1 MAYVRSNAGS
11 GIDKAF
17 DNELITR
24 NELYAILD
32 QLKDESQFHQLEIFE
47 VVDVDTENVG
57 SVIGRY
63 VYSEQG
69 DSLEEIGDRTFLP
82 LNSNIIQYPLRGELW
97 LGLDYKGQQFYLS
110 RLSRDITDVNYRKI
124 NESAISENQTLDL
137 SRGGTY
143 QEISPEHADVEVGD
157 TLIQG
162 RFGNFITLTSRQ
174 SQGLDESPRITIN
187 NQRSIVDLESID
199 DIGLIN
205 VESDEILMTAL
216 TDEVNIRAL
225 KDININSSQ
234 GDVNIESE
242 SNIVLNPRN
251 STIEFDIKNGGTIL
265 SSTKQGIPFPQLD
278 MAGFLKQTMGIQKLF
293 QAFTLGVPKLSNPL
307 TLPSGV
313 KDIVKGLE
321 GAKNFV
327 DATLNLEFLSQAL
340 METKTLPEI
349 KASLPIPSGLT
360 NVVGDIEEFSKD
372 IEGGIQKA
380 QRFAESNKA
389 KLEQANQI
397 SAAIDAGDRKDLLAL
412 LENIPEEERNQIPGA
427 NDALAI
433 AQDTSVGGGDIPR
446 ARDNG
451 VFRLLEDYIAEQGSV
466 EGDVEQLKMYGK
478 ILNLTK

>member
-265 SSTKQGIPFPQLD
+265 SSTKEGIPFPQLD

-327 DATLNLEFLSQAL
+327 DATLNLEFLSQGL

-349 KASLPIPSGLT
+349 KASLPIPAGLV
-360 NVVGDIEEFSKD
+360 NIVGDIEEFSKD

-380 QRFAESNKA
+380 QRFAESNKT

-433 AQDTSVGGGDIPR
+433 AQDKSVGGGDIPR

>member
-433 AQDTSVGGGDIPR
+433 AQDKSVGGGDIPR

>member
-265 SSTKQGIPFPQLD
+265 SSTKEGIPFPQLD

-349 KASLPIPSGLT
+349 KASLPIPAGLV
-360 NVVGDIEEFSKD
+360 NIVGDIEEFSKD

>member
-349 KASLPIPSGLT
+349 KASLPIPAGLV
-360 NVVGDIEEFSKD
+360 NIVGDIEEFSKD

-397 SAAIDAGDRKDLLAL
+397 SAGIDTGSRRDLLAL
-412 LENIPEEERNQIPGA
+412 LENIPAEERDQIPGA

-433 AQDTSVGGGDIPR
+433 AQDKSVGGGDIPR

-466 EGDVEQLKMYGK
+466 DGDVEQLKMYGK

>member
-1 MAYVRSNAGS
+1 MAYTKTDEGS
-11 GIDKAF
+11 GLDSNF
-17 DNELITR
+17 DTGALVTKG
-24 NELYAILD
+24 ELYAILA
-32 QLKDESQFHQLEIFE
+32 QLKETQKFYELEIFE
-47 VVDVDTENVG
+47 VVSVDDINVG
-57 SVIGRY
+57 EVTGRY
-63 VYSEQG
+63 VISEQG
-69 DSLEEIGDRTFLP
+69 DTIEEVEDRIFLP
-82 LNSNIIQYPLRGELW
+82 LNSNIIQFPLRGELW
-97 LGLDYKGQQFYLS
+97 LGMEYKGNHYYLS
-110 RLSRDITDVNYRKI
+110 RLSEDIKNVNFSAF
-124 NESAISENQTLDL
+124 NESTKIENKTFDFE
-137 SRGGTY
+137 RGVSGSIDGEFIDINPPY
-143 QEISPEHADVEVGD
+143 MNVKVGD
-157 TLIQG
+157 TLLQG
-162 RFGNFITLTSRQ
+162 RFSNFIRLGSDKNYDGT
-174 SQGLDESPRITIN
+174 ITIDN
-187 NQRSIVDLESID
+187 DTSFISMTTEEVPTTLLN
-199 DIGLIN
+199 
-205 VESDEILMTAL
+205 SDRIEITAN
-216 TDEVNIRAL
+216 TDELDLLAL

-265 SSTKQGIPFPQLD
+265 SSTKEGIPFPQLD

-327 DATLNLEFLSQAL
+327 DATLNLEFLSQGL

-433 AQDTSVGGGDIPR
+433 AQDKSVGGGDIPR
-446 ARDNG
+446 ARDN
-451 VFRLLEDYIAEQGSV
+451 
-466 EGDVEQLKMYGK
+466 
-478 ILNLTK
+478 

>member
-265 SSTKQGIPFPQLD
+265 SSTKEGIPFPQLD

-349 KASLPIPSGLT
+349 KASLPIPAGLV
-360 NVVGDIEEFSKD
+360 NMVGDIEEFSKD

-397 SAAIDAGDRKDLLAL
+397 SAGIDKGSRKDLLAL

-433 AQDTSVGGGDIPR
+433 AQDKSVGGGDIPR

>member
-265 SSTKQGIPFPQLD
+265 SSTKEGIPFPQLD

-397 SAAIDAGDRKDLLAL
+397 SAANR
-412 LENIPEEERNQIPGA
+412 RW
-427 NDALAI
+427 
-433 AQDTSVGGGDIPR
+433 
-446 ARDNG
+446 
-451 VFRLLEDYIAEQGSV
+451 
-466 EGDVEQLKMYGK
+466 
-478 ILNLTK
+478 

>member
-349 KASLPIPSGLT
+349 KASLPIPAGLV
-360 NVVGDIEEFSKD
+360 NIVGDIEEFSKD

-433 AQDTSVGGGDIPR
+433 AQDKSVGGGDIPR

-451 VFRLLEDYIAEQGSV
+451 VFRLLEDYITEQGSV

>member
-327 DATLNLEFLSQAL
+327 DATLNLEFLSQGL

-433 AQDTSVGGGDIPR
+433 AQDKSVGGGDIPR

>member
-265 SSTKQGIPFPQLD
+265 SSTKEGIPFPQLD

-327 DATLNLEFLSQAL
+327 DATLNLEFLSQGL

-349 KASLPIPSGLT
+349 KASLPIPAGLV
-360 NVVGDIEEFSKD
+360 NIVGDIEEFSKD

-397 SAAIDAGDRKDLLAL
+397 SAGIDTGNRKDLLAL
-412 LENIPEEERNQIPGA
+412 LENIPAEERDQIPGA

-433 AQDTSVGGGDIPR
+433 AQDKSVGGGDIPR

>member
-97 LGLDYKGQQFYLS
+97 LGLDYKGQQFYIS

-265 SSTKQGIPFPQLD
+265 SSTKEGIPFPQLD

-327 DATLNLEFLSQAL
+327 DATLNLEFLSQGL

-433 AQDTSVGGGDIPR
+433 AQDKSVGGGDIPR

>member
-327 DATLNLEFLSQAL
+327 DATLNLEFLSQGL

-349 KASLPIPSGLT
+349 KASLPIPAGLV
-360 NVVGDIEEFSKD
+360 NIVGDIEEFSKD

-397 SAAIDAGDRKDLLAL
+397 SAGIDNGSRRDLLAL
-412 LENIPEEERNQIPGA
+412 LENIPAEERDQIPGA

-433 AQDTSVGGGDIPR
+433 AQDKSVGGGDIPR

>member
-349 KASLPIPSGLT
+349 KASLPIPAGLV
-360 NVVGDIEEFSKD
+360 NIVGDIEEFSKD

-397 SAAIDAGDRKDLLAL
+397 SAGIDNGSRRDLLAL
-412 LENIPEEERNQIPGA
+412 LENIPAEERDQIPGA

-433 AQDTSVGGGDIPR
+433 AQDKSVGGGDIPR

>member
-251 STIEFDIKNGGTIL
+251 STIEFDIKNGGTTL
-265 SSTKQGIPFPQLD
+265 SSTTEGIPFPQLD

-327 DATLNLEFLSQAL
+327 DATLNLEFLSQGL

-397 SAAIDAGDRKDLLAL
+397 SAGIDNGSRRDLLAL
-412 LENIPEEERNQIPGA
+412 LENIPAEERDQIPGA

-433 AQDTSVGGGDIPR
+433 AQDKSVGGGDIPR

>member
-265 SSTKQGIPFPQLD
+265 SSTKEGIPFPQLD

-327 DATLNLEFLSQAL
+327 DATLNLEFLSQGL

-397 SAAIDAGDRKDLLAL
+397 SAGIDKGSRRDLLAL

-433 AQDTSVGGGDIPR
+433 AQDKSVGGGDIPR

>member
-265 SSTKQGIPFPQLD
+265 SSTKEGIPFPQLD

-327 DATLNLEFLSQAL
+327 DATLNLEFLSQGL

-397 SAAIDAGDRKDLLAL
+397 SAGIDKGSRKDLLAL

-433 AQDTSVGGGDIPR
+433 AQDKSVGGGDIPR

>member
-265 SSTKQGIPFPQLD
+265 SSTKEGIPFPQLD

-349 KASLPIPSGLT
+349 KASLPIPAGLV
-360 NVVGDIEEFSKD
+360 NIVGDIEEFSKD

-433 AQDTSVGGGDIPR
+433 AQDKSVGGGDIPR

>member
-97 LGLDYKGQQFYLS
+97 LGLDYKGQQFYIS

-265 SSTKQGIPFPQLD
+265 SSTKEGIPFPQLD

-397 SAAIDAGDRKDLLAL
+397 SAGIDTGNRKDLLAL
-412 LENIPEEERNQIPGA
+412 LENIPAEERDQIPGA

-433 AQDTSVGGGDIPR
+433 AQDKSVGGGDIPR

>member
-265 SSTKQGIPFPQLD
+265 SSTKEGIPFPQLD

-327 DATLNLEFLSQAL
+327 DATLNLEFLSQGL

-349 KASLPIPSGLT
+349 KASLPIPAGLV
-360 NVVGDIEEFSKD
+360 NIVGDIEEFSKD

>member
-349 KASLPIPSGLT
+349 KASLPIPAGLV
-360 NVVGDIEEFSKD
+360 NIVGDIEEFSKD

-433 AQDTSVGGGDIPR
+433 AQDKSVGGGDIPR

>member
-265 SSTKQGIPFPQLD
+265 SSTKEGIPFPQLD

-327 DATLNLEFLSQAL
+327 DATLNLEFLSQGL

-349 KASLPIPSGLT
+349 KASLPIPAGLV
-360 NVVGDIEEFSKD
+360 NIVGDIEEFSKD

-397 SAAIDAGDRKDLLAL
+397 SAAIDKGSRRDLLAL

-433 AQDTSVGGGDIPR
+433 AQDKSVGGGDIPR